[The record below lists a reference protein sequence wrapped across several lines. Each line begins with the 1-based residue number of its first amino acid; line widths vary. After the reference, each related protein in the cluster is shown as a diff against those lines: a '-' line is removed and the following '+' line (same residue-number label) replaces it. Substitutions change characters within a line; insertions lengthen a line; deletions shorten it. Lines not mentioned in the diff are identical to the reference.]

1 MAAKQEAEQL
11 VNMFVDQPIN
21 FPYIDTEDGLCIGSG
36 YMTHN
41 SAKQCALITV
51 NVILS
56 RCIDEEEQ
64 YRAYKYWEQVKQEI
78 ENL

>member
-1 MAAKQEAEQL
+1 MTSIEEAQNLYKKFMHILPLDVDKREIQE
-11 VNMFVDQPIN
+11 
-21 FPYIDTEDGLCIGSG
+21 
-36 YMTHN
+36 
-41 SAKQCALITV
+41 CALVVV

-78 ENL
+78 EKL

>member
-1 MAAKQEAEQL
+1 MTPKEEAKEL
-11 VNMFVDQPIN
+11 
-21 FPYIDTEDGLCIGSG
+21 IDKFCNVQKDDISTFYLNIYE
-36 YMTHN
+36 
-41 SAKQCALITV
+41 AKQCALIAV

-78 ENL
+78 EKL